1 MSSYTLSGSNPSKR
15 QMSAVEGVSDA
26 SPDGHVPNAQPSAAT
41 GRRSPSMASRTV
53 SVERAV
59 SVSAVS

>member
-1 MSSYTLSGSNPSKR
+1 M
-15 QMSAVEGVSDA
+15 VEGASDA

-41 GRRSPSMASRTV
+41 GRRAPSMASRTV
-53 SVERAV
+53 SVECDV